1 MADCARRPEKSESRD
16 GCISRIFGLQLQKS
30 LTSDFKEKCGNSPDI
45 SKGISQLGMYKFES
59 SQVSQPFAQPE
70 SLGSYWL
77 KVPHL

>member
-16 GCISRIFGLQLQKS
+16 GCISRIFGLKLQKS

-59 SQVSQPFAQPE
+59 SQVSQAVQSP
-70 SLGSYWL
+70 LL
-77 KVPHL
+77 KSIAFRNA